1 MRYEGYEVVADVQ
14 REEFIMLRRKAY
26 DRLLRW
32 KSERQGKTAVLLR
45 GARRVGKSTLV
56 EAFGKNEY
64 ASCLIIDFFQAPA
77 EVKAYFEDYRT
88 DFDTLFL
95 YLQAFYGVDL
105 VKRKSLVVFDEVQ
118 MFPQARGLIKYLVA
132 DGRYDYIETGS
143 LLSIRQNVEGII
155 IPSEEEAVSL
165 GPLDFE
171 EFLWAMGEEKLAT
184 LIRRQFE
191 ALQPLPDGLHR
202 RAAGLLREYLLVGG
216 MPRPAATYVEQR
228 KFAPVDEEKRRILEL
243 YRNDV
248 ARFAKGCEY
257 KVVSVLNNV
266 AGQLSKREKKFTLA
280 SMGKNARMRGYEE
293 AFFWLSDA
301 RIANVCYASNDLG
314 VGLSLN
320 MERSSLKCY
329 MADTGLLVTLAFAD
343 GDVTDEGVYR
353 SILRGNIGVNEGM
366 LVENVIAQMLVAAG
380 HRLFFYSQSGKGKKE
395 NRMEIDFLVTRP
407 YANAMGKPRVSPIEV
422 KSPRQYGTT
431 SLDRFKEK
439 FGRRVGTQYV
449 LHPKQMQ
456 IEGDR
461 VCLPLYMGWCL

>member
-257 KVVSVLNNV
+257 KVVSVLDNV

-343 GDVTDEGVYR
+343 GDVTDKGVYR

-380 HRLFFYSQSGKGKKE
+380 HRLFFYSQSGKEKKE

-407 YANAMGKPRVSPIEV
+407 YTNAAGKPRVSPIEV

>member
-257 KVVSVLNNV
+257 KVVSVLDNV

-329 MADTGLLVTLAFAD
+329 MTDTGLLVTLAFAD
-343 GDVTDEGVYR
+343 GDVTDKGVYR

-407 YANAMGKPRVSPIEV
+407 YANAAGKPRVSPIEV

>member
-1 MRYEGYEVVADVQ
+1 
-14 REEFIMLRRKAY
+14 MLRRKVY
-26 DRLLRW
+26 NRLLRW
-32 KSERQGKTAVLLR
+32 KSERQGKTAVLLK

-64 ASCLIIDFFQAPA
+64 GSCLIIDFFQAPA

-248 ARFAKGCEY
+248 ARFAKGYEY
-257 KVVSVLNNV
+257 KVVSVLDNV
-266 AGQLSKREKKFTLA
+266 AGQLSKHEKKFTLA

-343 GDVTDEGVYR
+343 GDVTDKGVYR

-366 LVENVIAQMLVAAG
+366 LVENVVAQMLVAAG
-380 HRLFFYSQSGKGKKE
+380 HRLFFYSQSGKAKKE
-395 NRMEIDFLVTRP
+395 KRMEIDFLVTRP
-407 YANAMGKPRVSPIEV
+407 YANAAGKPRVSPIEV

-431 SLDRFKEK
+431 SLDRFKET
-439 FGRRVGTQYV
+439 FGKRVGMQYV

-456 IEGDR
+456 VEGDR
-461 VCLPLYMGWCL
+461 VRLPLYMGWCL

>member
-1 MRYEGYEVVADVQ
+1 
-14 REEFIMLRRKAY
+14 MLRRKVY
-26 DRLLRW
+26 NRLLRW
-32 KSERQGKTAVLLR
+32 KSERQGKTAVLLK

-248 ARFAKGCEY
+248 ARFAKGYEY

-343 GDVTDEGVYR
+343 GDVTDKGVYR

-380 HRLFFYSQSGKGKKE
+380 HRLFFYSQSGKEKKE

-407 YANAMGKPRVSPIEV
+407 YTNAAGKPRVSPIEV

>member
-1 MRYEGYEVVADVQ
+1 
-14 REEFIMLRRKAY
+14 MLRRKAY

-32 KSERQGKTAVLLR
+32 KSERQGKTAVLLK

-366 LVENVIAQMLVAAG
+366 LVENVIAQMPVAAG

-407 YANAMGKPRVSPIEV
+407 YANAAGKPRVSPIEV

>member
-1 MRYEGYEVVADVQ
+1 
-14 REEFIMLRRKAY
+14 MLRRKVY
-26 DRLLRW
+26 NRLLRW
-32 KSERQGKTAVLLR
+32 KSERQGKTAVLLK

-64 ASCLIIDFFQAPA
+64 ASYLIIDFFQAPA
-77 EVKAYFEDYRT
+77 EIKAYFEDYRT

-248 ARFAKGCEY
+248 ARFAKGYEY
-257 KVVSVLNNV
+257 KVVSVLDNV
-266 AGQLSKREKKFTLA
+266 AGQLSKHEKKFTLA

-301 RIANVCYASNDLG
+301 RIANVCYASNDPG

-320 MERSSLKCY
+320 MECSSLKCY

-353 SILRGNIGVNEGM
+353 SILRGNIGINEGM
-366 LVENVIAQMLVAAG
+366 LVENVVAQMLVAAG
-380 HRLFFYSQSGKGKKE
+380 HRLFFYSQSGKAKKE
-395 NRMEIDFLVTRP
+395 KRMEIDFLVTRP
-407 YANAMGKPRVSPIEV
+407 YANAACKPRVSPIEV

-431 SLDRFKEK
+431 SLDRFKET
-439 FGRRVGTQYV
+439 FGGRVGTQYV

-456 IEGDR
+456 VEGDR
-461 VCLPLYMGWCL
+461 VRLPLYMGWCL

>member
-1 MRYEGYEVVADVQ
+1 
-14 REEFIMLRRKAY
+14 MLRRKVY
-26 DRLLRW
+26 NRLLRW
-32 KSERQGKTAVLLR
+32 KSERQGKTAVLLK

-248 ARFAKGCEY
+248 ARFAKGYEY
-257 KVVSVLNNV
+257 KVVSVLDNV
-266 AGQLSKREKKFTLA
+266 AGQLSKHEKKFTLA

-301 RIANVCYASNDLG
+301 RIANVCYASNDPS

-366 LVENVIAQMLVAAG
+366 LVENVVAQMLVAAG
-380 HRLFFYSQSGKGKKE
+380 HRLFFYSQSGKAQKE
-395 NRMEIDFLVTRP
+395 KRMEIDFLVTRP
-407 YANAMGKPRVSPIEV
+407 YANAAGKPRVSPIEV

>member
-1 MRYEGYEVVADVQ
+1 MADVQ
-14 REEFIMLRRKAY
+14 REEFIMLRRKVY

-32 KSERQGKTAVLLR
+32 KSERQGKTAVLLK
-45 GARRVGKSTLV
+45 GGRRVGKSTLV

-64 ASCLIIDFFQAPA
+64 ASYLIIDFFQAPA

-248 ARFAKGCEY
+248 SRFAKGCEY

-293 AFFWLSDA
+293 AFFLHS
-301 RIANVCYASNDLG
+301 R
-314 VGLSLN
+314 
-320 MERSSLKCY
+320 
-329 MADTGLLVTLAFAD
+329 LLY
-343 GDVTDEGVYR
+343 DV
-353 SILRGNIGVNEGM
+353 N
-366 LVENVIAQMLVAAG
+366 
-380 HRLFFYSQSGKGKKE
+380 
-395 NRMEIDFLVTRP
+395 
-407 YANAMGKPRVSPIEV
+407 
-422 KSPRQYGTT
+422 
-431 SLDRFKEK
+431 
-439 FGRRVGTQYV
+439 
-449 LHPKQMQ
+449 
-456 IEGDR
+456 
-461 VCLPLYMGWCL
+461 